1 MNPKYL
7 ILGGFI
13 LVLIGVI
20 ISGISLADGFR
31 TVDAI
36 YKVFYLF
43 TALVGAVLIIVG
55 YAIYDN

>member
-13 LVLIGVI
+13 LVLIGI
-20 ISGISLADGFR
+20 ATFGISLADGFR

-43 TALVGAVLIIVG
+43 TALVGAVLMIVG
-55 YAIYDN
+55 CAIHDN

>member
-7 ILGGFI
+7 ILGGFT

-20 ISGISLADGFR
+20 IFGISLADGFR

-36 YKVFYLF
+36 
-43 TALVGAVLIIVG
+43 
-55 YAIYDN
+55 